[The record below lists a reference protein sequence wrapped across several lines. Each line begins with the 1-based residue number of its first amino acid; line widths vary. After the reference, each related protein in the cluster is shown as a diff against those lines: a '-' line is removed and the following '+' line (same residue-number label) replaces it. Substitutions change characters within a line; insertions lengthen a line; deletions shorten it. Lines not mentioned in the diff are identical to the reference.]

1 MAYDDDVDDDTRK
14 IKETHIV
21 LSPLQMVNKVLR
33 NTSQTASQWFLS
45 TIATQIYK
53 CTHTHIQGTGI
64 TNSGLLLIFFYSS
77 SLCYFRFFVVTIVVV
92 VVADFLFVLRVS
104 YAKRERE
111 RERSMWIYFCVERA
125 FDVSFMYT

>member
-1 MAYDDDVDDDTRK
+1 MVSFDHCDTN
-14 IKETHIV
+14 I
-21 LSPLQMVNKVLR
+21 QMHAHTYSR
-33 NTSQTASQWFLS
+33 NGHYKFWFV
-45 TIATQIYK
+45 A
-53 CTHTHIQGTGI
+53 H
-64 TNSGLLLIFFYSS
+64 FFYSS